1 MTKPYRESVRGSL
14 RFGDLL
20 PWLVLL
26 IALTTTHLLWKN
38 EKQAEEK
45 EFQNTFDFHVH
56 DAVEHVRQRMHSYEE
71 VLRGVQGL
79 FAASQSMDR
88 DKFHAYVTALKL
100 DSEYPGIK
108 TIAFVQSVPARQK
121 DAHVAAMRQQ
131 GIRNYTIIPAGARD
145 VYGPVVYCEPP
156 NAANL
161 SLIGFDIYS
170 EKDLQS
176 VSNQLRDSGVITF
189 SPKTKLL
196 VAHDKEM
203 ATGLVMIQA
212 VYRNGAVLETIAD
225 RRANFMGSVSLT
237 FLVDKLMEEVLSNAL
252 SDLHVEI
259 YDGTQMNDETL
270 MFDSDKVRHAVQ
282 PITPFKK
289 IVPIEVAGQP
299 WTMVFHARPN
309 FEANLTNNKS
319 RFIAISGVG
328 VSLLL
333 LVITWLLVR
342 GRALA
347 EQTAQR
353 ISIELNERK
362 KIADVLKASE
372 KRLQDILDMMP
383 VGLFIKDCEGRCLL
397 MNRAIELQLEIDFSN
412 ARGTDGSH
420 LFPPHLMQA
429 FRAKDK
435 EAFDSRQLVEQEE
448 SFQSAAS
455 GENRIL
461 HIYKKAVFDA
471 EGKPQYLIGISIDV
485 TETKSLME
493 KLRLHDAMLFK
504 MAAQIPGTIF
514 RLKRS
519 PDGHYCFPFISPG
532 ISNTHG
538 LSPEQLQQDAATLFA
553 LAPPNDGDGM
563 VAALEQSA
571 ATLELWHHEFRM
583 RMQDDGMRWRLGVAR
598 PEKLEDGSVVWH
610 GFVGDITERKKIEEA
625 LRNLNDQLETRVEER
640 TFQLEIAKEQAE
652 AANRTKS
659 EFLANMSHEIR
670 TPMNSV
676 IGMAHLALKTEL
688 NFKQRDYVQKILD
701 SGKHLLALIDDIL
714 DFSKIEAGMLE
725 LETLAFE
732 LDTVITNV
740 TNQVA
745 EKVRSKGLQFFV
757 EIDSGVTR
765 QLRGDPLRLSQVLI
779 NFTSNAVK
787 FTASGAV
794 IIRAKTLE
802 EDQTSCLLHFEVED
816 TGIGMSQAEIAHLF
830 QSFHQ
835 ADTSTTRKYGGTG
848 LGLAISKRLIEQMAG
863 QVGVESKPGE
873 GSTFWFTARFGK
885 YLGQA
890 GMESLLITGNELD
903 AAASDL
909 SAFAGAHILLTED
922 NQFNQQVATEL
933 LEAVGARVS
942 IANNGQEALT
952 LLRRERFNCVLM
964 DVQMPVM
971 DGMEATR
978 QIRADPLLAHNLI
991 IAMTANARRADHES
1005 CLAAGMNHFISK
1017 PISPDQ
1023 FYAVL
1028 AKCLTQHPA
1037 PRPPVASLAAVPEL
1051 ALSDTAPECDQSVI
1065 DLRVLA
1071 QTFGDNPEKIR
1082 KFAFLF
1088 LHTAQSNIDEIH
1100 AALAQE
1106 NLPLIAA
1113 LGHRNKSS
1121 ASSVGAIGLANLWQ
1135 ALEEIPATETIS
1147 QVRAI
1152 IEQLP
1157 PLLAQ
1162 LEMYITSAFP
1172 DKQQTK
1178 KSPYEYDQSHGGG
1191 RFSRGAPGADGT
1203 A

>member
-1 MTKPYRESVRGSL
+1 MLAPL

-38 EKQAEEK
+38 AQQSEEK
-45 EFQNTFDFHVH
+45 EFQSSFDVRAH
-56 DAVEHVRQRMHSYEE
+56 DVVEHVKQQMHTYEK
-71 VLRGVQGL
+71 VLRGIEG
-79 FAASQSMDR
+79 FFDASQHMDR
-88 DKFHAYVTALKL
+88 DKFHVYITALKL
-100 DSEYPGIK
+100 DSEYPGIGA
-108 TIAFVQSVPARQK
+108 ISFVQYVPARQK

-131 GIRNYTIIPAGARD
+131 GMPNYTIIPEGARD
-145 VYGPVVYCEPP
+145 VYGPIVYCEPP
-156 NAANL
+156 NANNL
-161 SLIGFDIYS
+161 SIIGFDVHS
-170 EKDLQS
+170 EVGNLAMTHQF
-176 VSNQLRDSGVITF
+176 RDSGALKLT
-189 SPKTKLL
+189 PKMELL
-196 VAHDKEM
+196 LERGKERKDR
-203 ATGLVMIQA
+203 AAGFLMIQA
-212 VYRNGAVLETIAD
+212 LYHQGAVLKTIAD
-225 RRANFMGSVSLT
+225 RRANFRGSVSLA
-237 FLVDKLMEEVLSNAL
+237 FHMDKLMEDVLGNSL
-252 SDLHVEI
+252 SDLHIEL
-259 YDGTQMNDETL
+259 YDGMQISGETL
-270 MFDSDKVRHAVQ
+270 IFDSNKARGTIQ
-282 PITPFKK
+282 PVTSFKK
-289 IVPIEVAGQP
+289 IVHIEIAGHP
-299 WTMVFHARPN
+299 WTMVFRARPD
-309 FEANLTNNKS
+309 FEANLTNNQS

-333 LVITWLLVR
+333 LLITWLLVH

-362 KIADVLKASE
+362 KIEDVLKASE
-372 KRLQDILDMMP
+372 KRLQEILDMMP

-397 MNRAIELQLEIDFSN
+397 MNRAIELQLEIDFSDV
-412 ARGTDGSH
+412 RGTDGSH
-420 LFPPHLMQA
+420 LFPPHRMHA
-429 FRAKDK
+429 FRTKDK
-435 EAFDSRQLVEQEE
+435 EAFDSRRLVEQEE
-448 SFQSAAS
+448 TFRSAAL
-455 GENRIL
+455 GQNRSL

-519 PDGHYCFPFISPG
+519 PDGHYSFPFISPG

-563 VAALEQSA
+563 VASLEQSA
-571 ATLELWHHEFRM
+571 VTLELWHHEFRM
-583 RMQDDGMRWRLGVAR
+583 RMQDQGMRWRLGIAR

-610 GFVGDITERKKIEEA
+610 GFVGDITERKKTEEA

-640 TFQLEIAKEQAE
+640 TLQLEVAKEQAE
-652 AANRTKS
+652 TASRIKS

-688 NFKQRDYVQKILD
+688 NFKQRDYVLKILD

-745 EKVRSKGLQFFV
+745 EKVRSKALQFFV
-757 EIDSGVTR
+757 EIDPGVTR
-765 QLRGDPLRLSQVLI
+765 QLCGDPLRLSQVLI

-794 IIRAKTLE
+794 TVRAKTLE

-873 GSTFWFTARFGK
+873 GSNFWFTARFGK
-885 YLGQA
+885 YLDQA
-890 GMESLLITGNELD
+890 GMESRLVTGNELD
-903 AAASDL
+903 AVAPDL
-909 SAFAGAHILLTED
+909 SAFADARILLTED

-933 LEAVGARVS
+933 LEAVGAKVS

-978 QIRADPLLAHNLI
+978 QIRADPLLADNLI

-1005 CLAAGMNHFISK
+1005 CLAAGMDHFISK
-1017 PISPDQ
+1017 PILPDQ
-1023 FYAVL
+1023 LYAVL
-1028 AKCLTQHPA
+1028 AKCLTQHSA
-1037 PRPPVASLAAVPEL
+1037 RRPPATSLAAAPEF
-1051 ALSDTAPECDQSVI
+1051 ALPDTAPGCDQSVI
-1065 DLRVLA
+1065 DLRVLV

-1088 LHTAQSNIDEIH
+1088 LHTAHHSIEEIH

-1106 NLPLIAA
+1106 NLPLIAT

-1135 ALEEIPATETIS
+1135 ALEEMPTTGTIS
-1147 QVRAI
+1147 QARAI

-1157 PLLAQ
+1157 PLLARI
-1162 LEMYITSAFP
+1162 EMHITSAFT
-1172 DKQQTK
+1172 DKQ
-1178 KSPYEYDQSHGGG
+1178 
-1191 RFSRGAPGADGT
+1191 
-1203 A
+1203 